1 MTIVETVRRLG
12 KLGFYFGLGAVTA
25 AFDAC
30 GDGST
35 SSDAQDTPGETR
47 EDVAAEDADAP
58 AEAEAGPDADA
69 DVPAEAEAEAD
80 VELDAADG
88 DDDAAADVVDDV
100 EDAGQDLWDV
110 VFE

>member
-1 MTIVETVRRLG
+1 MTILETVRRLG

-47 EDVAAEDADAP
+47 EDATAEDGDVPGEAD
-58 AEAEAGPDADA
+58 AGPDADA
-69 DVPAEAEAEAD
+69 DVAAEAEAD
-80 VELDAADG
+80 ADVALDG

-100 EDAGQDLWDV
+100 EDAGQDLWDM

>member
-1 MTIVETVRRLG
+1 MTMLETVRRLG

-35 SSDAQDTPGETR
+35 SADAQDTPGETR
-47 EDVAAEDADAP
+47 EDATAEDGDVP
-58 AEAEAGPDADA
+58 GEAEAGPDADA
-69 DVPAEAEAEAD
+69 DVADEADADAD

-88 DDDAAADVVDDV
+88 DADAAADVVDDV
-100 EDAGQDLWDV
+100 EDAGQDLWDM